1 MQRPVGIKE
10 VAEEAGVSLTTVSHS
25 LNGKGRV
32 HERTRRHV
40 QEVAAR
46 LGYKPNAVARSLA
59 GGRSGLIGLAV
70 AQTLDGQFAVSDFA
84 YYAQLMSAATAAAFD
99 SGYALVLASGGEE
112 GAWSSVRLDGLIV
125 VDPVRDDPLCASFRS
140 RGVPVVTTGRV
151 PGGKDGFWIDNDH
164 IAGTHAILDHLAS
177 RGAQRIALLASPPV
191 TSYAIDARDAYEE
204 WCGERRQDSI
214 VAVARDDLT
223 EGSGFEATAKLLRR
237 VKPPDAVYAT
247 LDRLA
252 LGGLLA
258 AHANGLTVPRDLL
271 VAGCTD
277 SEAGKLARPSLTAL
291 ALNPEE
297 IGRESVA
304 MVTELIEGRRPQSSH
319 VLVPTRVIPRSSTRR
334 RGSSPRGEERDGRR
348 ASSGAA
354 AGERAEAKSAPALRG
369 HQRSPRRSSRSAQ
382 MSR

>member
-10 VAEEAGVSLTTVSHS
+10 VAEAAGVSITTVSHA

-32 HERTRRHV
+32 HEQTRQHV

-46 LGYKPNAVARSLA
+46 LGYRPNAVARSLA

-70 AQTLDGQFAVSDFA
+70 SQTLEGQFAVSDFA

-125 VDPVRDDPLCASFRS
+125 VDPVRDDTLCASFVA

-151 PGGKDGFWIDNDH
+151 PGREDGFWVDNDH
-164 IAGTHAILDHLAS
+164 VAGTRAILDHLAS
-177 RGAQRIALLASPPV
+177 RGARRIALLASPPV
-191 TSYAIDARDAYEE
+191 TSYAIDAREAYEK
-204 WCGERRQDSI
+204 WCKEHRQDSV

-223 EGSGFEATAKLLRR
+223 EGSGFEATVKLLRR
-237 VKPPDAVYAT
+237 AKPPDAIYAT

-252 LGGLLA
+252 LGALLA
-258 AHANGLTVPRDLL
+258 AHANSLTVPKDLL

-304 MVTELIEGRRPQSSH
+304 MVTELIEGRRPQSPH
-319 VLVPTRVIPRSSTRR
+319 VLVPTKVLPRSSTRWR
-334 RGSSPRGEERDGRR
+334 PVASRSADERPK
-348 ASSGAA
+348 
-354 AGERAEAKSAPALRG
+354 AESAPAAP
-369 HQRSPRRSSRSAQ
+369 SPRRSQRRSPRSAPA
-382 MSR
+382 SR